1 MAEFQQPQCTATAA
15 APADTDWAHALAE
28 QRDALLRFARA
39 RLRDPW
45 LAEDLVHDV
54 IEAVWSGRAI
64 FERRSKLGT
73 WLIGVLKHKIA
84 DEFRRSARTPPETS
98 HDADTDPL
106 SSVACPMARPDE
118 IVELRQRLSTAL
130 ATIEALPEGMRQV
143 MRLHALLER
152 DDDQVCRELGISK
165 GALHVRLHRARLRVG
180 RM

>member
-1 MAEFQQPQCTATAA
+1 MAEP
-15 APADTDWAHALAE
+15 PSDPDWAHALAE
-28 QRDALLRFARA
+28 QRGALLRFARA

-64 FERRSKLGT
+64 FERRSTLGT

-98 HDADTDPL
+98 RDADSDPL
-106 SSVACPMARPDE
+106 SSVVCPMARPDE

-130 ATIEALPEGMRQV
+130 DTIDALPEGMRQV
-143 MRLHALLER
+143 MRLRAIQER
-152 DDDQVCRELGISK
+152 DDEQVCRELGISK
-165 GALHVRLHRARLRVG
+165 GALLVRLHRARLRMG
-180 RM
+180 RA